1 MKNLRQL
8 TSQELRSCEC
18 SSLKSETLLEN
29 PGGADSEKA
38 NSGPSFRSSS
48 FALEKTSIIL
58 PSPLMCFPL
67 SDIWTTAEAGLL
79 LHLLASWTPLPK
91 GFHLAGAGSLKHFY
105 FASTI
110 SHAHYLLQQNIS
122 IYLPLNCALLD
133 SGRHELIMSMI
144 PFFAF
149 YL

>member
-67 SDIWTTAEAGLL
+67 SDIWTTAKAGVLL
-79 LHLLASWTPLPK
+79 RQLAS
-91 GFHLAGAGSLKHFY
+91 
-105 FASTI
+105 
-110 SHAHYLLQQNIS
+110 
-122 IYLPLNCALLD
+122 
-133 SGRHELIMSMI
+133 
-144 PFFAF
+144 
-149 YL
+149 